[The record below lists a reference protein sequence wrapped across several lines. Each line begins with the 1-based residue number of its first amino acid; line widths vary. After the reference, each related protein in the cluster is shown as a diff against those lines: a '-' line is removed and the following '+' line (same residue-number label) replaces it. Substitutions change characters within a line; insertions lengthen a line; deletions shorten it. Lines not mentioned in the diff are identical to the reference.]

1 MMNEDLQRRI
11 SEIEAHPESALQS
24 ASQTYRKYISSL
36 GIDLE
41 SDMKDVEW
49 RDIKSIY
56 RNLRYISDL
65 KTSTLEGAKKA
76 YTTWQPIY
84 KKMEEMYSKNPEM
97 AKTNMQKIDEI
108 VNKLYEIS
116 DVYRIY
122 KYEIRDAATDM
133 VNAGMGVDASV
144 EAIDRIYNKTISYAD
159 RNTSVDTIKVIFSKN
174 VKKYMEDLF

>member
-1 MMNEDLQRRI
+1 MINEDLKRRI

-56 RNLRYISDL
+56 RNLKYINDL

-84 KKMEEMYSKNPEM
+84 EKLKTMGAENAMKKV
-97 AKTNMQKIDEI
+97 AEI
-108 VNKLYEIS
+108 IRKLYEIS
-116 DVYRIY
+116 DIYRKFY
-122 KYEIRDAATDM
+122 YEIYDAATDM
-133 VNAGMGVDASV
+133 VSKGMDTDEIVYT
-144 EAIDRIYNKTISYAD
+144 IDRIYDKTIS
-159 RNTSVDTIKVIFSKN
+159 SVSRRTTN
-174 VKKYMEDLF
+174 RYVKELFKQNLANYMEDF